1 MLAVADAV
9 RAVAEQYASR
19 TNAFFLGRAGGFP
32 VALEG
37 AQKLKEVSYIHAE
50 AYPASELK
58 HGPLALIS
66 PETPTVMVLPQRRP
80 VREVAVVPRGD
91 PGAPRSGD
99 RA

>member
-1 MLAVADAV
+1 MLAVRDAV
-9 RAVAEQYASR
+9 RAVAEKYAQR

-37 AQKLKEVSYIHAE
+37 AQKLKEISYIHAE

-66 PETPTVMVLPQRRP
+66 PETPTIVVLPAATTCTRSRSRPSRRSARAA
-80 VREVAVVPRGD
+80 VR
-91 PGAPRSGD
+91 
-99 RA
+99 